1 MLGAIPA
8 VPSTTTYCPFSQEGQ
23 AAQVDWPETGTTI
36 VIKQSSRMPQVIV
49 KAPAETDRCDRSYPA
64 QLRTRSASCLE
75 YRTRLSYP
83 PPPPASFTCNPRALR
98 MGRVRRQHIEKAM
111 RIPAA
116 TLILALALTVTS
128 AEATFMK
135 KRSLYERLG
144 GQQAIITVVDAF
156 VANVAADKRINRF
169 FANTD
174 MPRLK
179 RRLVEQIYAA
189 AGRPCEYKAAA

>member
-1 MLGAIPA
+1 
-8 VPSTTTYCPFSQEGQ
+8 
-23 AAQVDWPETGTTI
+23 
-36 VIKQSSRMPQVIV
+36 
-49 KAPAETDRCDRSYPA
+49 
-64 QLRTRSASCLE
+64 
-75 YRTRLSYP
+75 
-83 PPPPASFTCNPRALR
+83 

-111 RIPAA
+111 PILAA

-144 GQQAIITVVDAF
+144 GQQAIITVVDVF

-179 RRLVEQIYAA
+179 RRLVEQIYAG
-189 AGRPCEYKAAA
+189 AGGPCEYKAAA

>member
-1 MLGAIPA
+1 
-8 VPSTTTYCPFSQEGQ
+8 
-23 AAQVDWPETGTTI
+23 
-36 VIKQSSRMPQVIV
+36 
-49 KAPAETDRCDRSYPA
+49 
-64 QLRTRSASCLE
+64 
-75 YRTRLSYP
+75 
-83 PPPPASFTCNPRALR
+83 

-111 RIPAA
+111 PILAA
-116 TLILALALTVTS
+116 TLILALAVTVTS

-156 VANVAADKRINRF
+156 VANVAADKRIDRF

-179 RRLVEQIYAA
+179 RRLVEQIC
-189 AGRPCEYKAAA
+189 AGAGGPCEYKGGSMRVAHRGLGIRDLDVDALVQDLGKTQNEFKVPAREQKELVALLAPMSKDIVEL